1 MEEALSEAQSA
12 LGRGEIPVGCVAVID
27 GEIVSRTGNDRENS
41 FDPTGHAEII
51 ALRESGA
58 KTESRVLTDV
68 TLYVTLEPCPMCM
81 SAIMMAR
88 VGRLVYGA
96 SDSKLGAVKSR
107 WNLPNEPAFG
117 HSLRVTSG
125 VLENECADILH
136 RFFEHARRK

>member
-1 MEEALSEAQSA
+1 MREALAEAETA
-12 LGRGEIPVGCVAVID
+12 FERGEVPVGCVAVIE
-27 GEIVSRTGNDRENS
+27 GEIVFRAGNDRENS

-51 ALRESGA
+51 ALRETGA
-58 KTESRVLTDV
+58 KIGSRVLADV

-96 SDSKLGAVKSR
+96 SDTKLGAVKSR

-125 VLENECADILH
+125 VLDDECADILN
-136 RFFEHARRK
+136 RFFDHARRR